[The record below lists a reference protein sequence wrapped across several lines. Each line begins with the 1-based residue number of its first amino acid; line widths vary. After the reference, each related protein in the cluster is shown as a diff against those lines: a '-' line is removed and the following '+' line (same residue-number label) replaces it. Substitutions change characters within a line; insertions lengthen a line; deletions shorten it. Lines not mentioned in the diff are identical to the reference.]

1 MAKKIKRKI
10 IGYTLACFMLLVVL
24 FSILIRLPSF
34 QTYLTHQV
42 VHILSNKLGTTVK
55 IDNVHFN
62 LYTRLELN
70 NIYIEDDHHDTL
82 LFVRHTEVSLGY
94 LSFFNK
100 NISVKKMSLEDMK
113 LFVSKDKHKKINF
126 AMILDRLKSSP
137 KKVKSPVVPDK
148 RQPWQFDFHDLEISN
163 FLIKYNDNFTN
174 GHLEVFLPTGLIAL
188 NKLDLAN
195 KKIEINKAQ
204 LSKINI
210 SYNKGL
216 EDIVDTSSHNIHFL
230 GDMLLTYR
238 HIDINDGHLDYNDN
252 RKTKDTLGMDYFHLN
267 VKNIEI
273 HVVDGKVDHDTIFGR
288 VNQLSCSEKC
298 GFKIEQMTSDARVST
313 SDITLS
319 KLKLK
324 TENSLVKDY
333 LRFSYDSFPD
343 FKHFITNVH
352 IQSSLN
358 KSDISMKDINYFS
371 KGTLTKIAHNHIWIS
386 GQIDGTLDMLK
397 GKNIELKAGLKTEFN
412 GKFTLEGLPK
422 FKETLISATVKY
434 AVTDITD
441 IKRIYPSLAIPSF
454 LDKLGKI
461 EYNGKFDGFA
471 LDFVADGNFSTDIGR
486 IDADLNFK
494 LPPNS
499 PPIYSGHLITDK
511 FNIGKLFSQEENLG
525 TISMDANIK
534 GAGVQLS
541 QLNTDFTGKVKQIHV
556 KGYNYKDI
564 DLDGEFKKKL
574 FTGNL
579 KIEDDNLDL
588 TFTGSVSFDSIL
600 PQFNF
605 TADVKKADLQAL
617 HLFNKKL
624 IISTYSSIHFVGKK
638 LDDFNGGI
646 ALKDLTLTTDSGT
659 FDVSHLIVNAEKNAM
674 GIKTLTLESSLANG
688 NITGVFAFVQLP
700 QILKNYINHY
710 SIQPNA
716 ANVPA
721 VGYAQFDFN
730 FVIIKPS
737 GLTKLINNN
746 FNLISNS
753 SVNGTFDSRK
763 NSLALTLQIPE
774 LIFGRLKFKN
784 IELNA
789 NSSESSFTIA
799 SSLKQLYNKDSLLIS
814 NTKFN
819 ANWRTDKCFDFDA
832 FTGSLDSSYSAD
844 LHGKIG
850 TDFNKIEASLEN
862 SSLLINRRKWS
873 FEPEN
878 QIVFSN
884 RYLNTQNIILKQD
897 EKEVYVTTIHPNA
910 NTTNLEIDLSN
921 ISVNDFSKIFD
932 KSKNNYFG
940 KADGGFEVHDL
951 FGKPTYFSN
960 LNIANLGVNKDTIGN
975 LSVSMEVEDFKTKI
989 PVNAKLKGKFNDIE
1003 AKGTYTPGKDAN
1015 NIDIDININ
1024 RFKID
1029 VINNYLSQ
1037 YVTKASGYALGQL
1050 KISGTDKKPQLTG
1063 FINLVKC
1070 EATVAYINTHYRLD
1084 NEIIKFKENEF
1095 RLDNIVLR
1103 DDNNGTAIAGGSI
1116 KHTNLKNFFFD
1127 LYITTD
1133 YFQMLRTTQKENPIY
1148 WGTINLTSATALFQG
1163 PIKNISIKVNGATAK
1178 NSTITIPI
1186 RTTAETDKYS
1196 FYKFINKSDTG
1207 LLIPK
1212 SLNAKSLLD
1221 VSIDLDVTEDAEMTL
1236 ILDPVSGDRI
1246 TTRGNGNI
1254 RVGYNDLGGLKVQG
1268 DYTISTGNYF
1278 FTLQN
1283 IINKYFTI
1291 DKGSRITFDGNIY
1304 DAMLDVSAVY
1314 SIRTAPYDLIA
1325 DRIIDDPEL
1334 KTIANK
1340 RIPTKLILL
1349 LNGPM
1354 QQPKIDF
1361 NVKIDNVD
1369 PRIQSIVD
1377 TKVADLKN
1385 DKNQL
1390 NKQAASLLVMNSFY
1404 PAGLGTGALISGG
1417 ATSTFSEL
1425 LSTQISNLVSRF
1437 IGNFLQ
1443 GFDIRIEYKPYS
1455 QEGSS
1460 GNDIYVG
1467 VRQGVGQRLVLN
1479 AGGNINVTNK
1489 SSDKNQN
1496 QYNVDF
1502 SADYQVTKDGRIKLK
1517 AYNKTSVGTIT
1528 SALYTTSG
1536 NTNSTGLGLS
1546 YREEFDDFND
1556 LRKQWKERRERRRDK
1571 KKLSNFTPPNA
1582 VLPKNEE
1589 SHQ

>member
-10 IGYTLACFMLLVVL
+10 IGYTLAFIMLLLVI

-34 QTYLTHQV
+34 QTYLTHQAID
-42 VHILSNKLGTTVK
+42 ILSNKLGTKVK
-55 IDNVHFN
+55 IDNVKFN

-82 LFVRHTEVSLGY
+82 LFIKYTEVSLGY

-100 NISVKKMSLEDMK
+100 KISVNKMSLEDTK
-113 LFVSKDKHKKINF
+113 LFVSKDKDKNINF
-126 AMILDRLKSSP
+126 AKIINRLKTNP
-137 KKVKSPVVPDK
+137 KKVKKPVAIDK
-148 RQPWQFDFHDLEISN
+148 RQPWEFDFHDLQIKN
-163 FLIKYNDNFTN
+163 LHIKYNDNFTN
-174 GHLEVFLPTGLIAL
+174 GHLDVVLPIGLIAL

-195 KKIEINKAQ
+195 KKIEVEKAQ
-204 LSKINI
+204 LSKINV
-210 SYNKGL
+210 SYNKGVYN
-216 EDIVDTSSHNIHFL
+216 IVDSSSHNIHFL

-238 HIDINDGHLDYNDN
+238 HIDINEAHFEYNDN
-252 RKTKDTLGMDYFHLN
+252 RKINDTLGMDYFHLN

-273 HVVDGKVDHDTIFGR
+273 HVVDGKIDHDTIFGK
-288 VNQLSCSEKC
+288 VNQLSCIEKC
-298 GFKIEQMTSDARVST
+298 GFKIEQMSSDARVST

-319 KLKLK
+319 NLHLK

-333 LRFSYDSFPD
+333 LRFAYDSFPD

-352 IQSSLN
+352 IASSLD

-371 KGTLTKIAHNHIWIS
+371 KGALSKIAHNHIWIS
-386 GQIDGTLDMLK
+386 GQINGTVNNLK
-397 GKNIELKAGLKTEFN
+397 GKNIELKAGLKTEFS

-422 FKETLISATVKY
+422 FKETFISASVKY

-441 IKRIYPSLAIPSF
+441 IKRIYPSLVIPLF
-454 LDKLGKI
+454 LNNLGQV
-461 EYNGKFDGFA
+461 EYNGKFDGFP
-471 LDFVADGNFSTDIGR
+471 LDFVADGNFSTNLGR

-499 PPIYSGHLITDK
+499 TPIYSGHLITYN
-511 FNIGKLFSQEENLG
+511 FNIGKLFNQEKNIG
-525 TISMDANIK
+525 TLSMDANLK

-541 QLNTDFTGKVKQIHV
+541 QLNTDFTGKINQVQV

-564 DLDGEFKKKL
+564 DIDGEFKKKL

-579 KIEDDNLDL
+579 KIKDDNLDL
-588 TFTGSVSFDSIL
+588 TFKGSVNFDSIQ
-600 PQFNF
+600 PQFDF
-605 TADVKKADLQAL
+605 IADVKKADLQAL

-624 IISTYSSIHFVGKK
+624 IFSTYSSIHFSGKK

-646 ALKDLTLTTDSGT
+646 DLKDLMLKTDSGN
-659 FDVSHLIVNAEKNAM
+659 FQISHLIVNAEKNSF
-674 GIKTLTLESSLANG
+674 GIKTLTLESSIASG
-688 NITGVFAFVQLP
+688 TITGAFTYAQLP
-700 QILKNYINHY
+700 KIFNNYLNHY
-710 SIQPNA
+710 SLEPKAINIDTI
-716 ANVPA
+716 
-721 VGYAQFDFN
+721 GYAQLDFN
-730 FVIIKPS
+730 FVIFEP
-737 GLTKLINNN
+737 GALTKLISNN
-746 FNLISNS
+746 FNLIRNT

-763 NSLALTLQIPE
+763 SALVLTLQIPE
-774 LIFGRLKFKN
+774 LIFGRLKFRN
-784 IELNA
+784 IEVDA
-789 NSSESSFTIA
+789 NSTESSFKINA
-799 SSLKQLYNKDSLLIS
+799 SIKHLYNNDSLLIS
-814 NTKFN
+814 NTKMS
-819 ANWRTDKCFDFDA
+819 ANWRADKYFDFDA
-832 FTGSLDSSYSAD
+832 FTASLDSSYNAD

-850 TDFNKIEASLEN
+850 TDYKKIEASLEN
-862 SSLLINRRKWS
+862 SSLLINHQKWN
-873 FEPEN
+873 FAPDN
-878 QIVFSN
+878 QILYSKK
-884 RYLNTQNIILKQD
+884 YLNTQNIILRQD
-897 EKEVYVTTIHPNA
+897 EKEVYVTTIHPNDSL
-910 NTTNLEIDLSN
+910 TNLELDLSN
-921 ISVNDFSKIFD
+921 ISVNDFSKILD
-932 KSKNNYFG
+932 KSKNEYFG

-960 LNIANLGVNKDTIGN
+960 LNIANLGVNKDTLGN
-975 LSVSMEVEDFKTKI
+975 LSISMEVEDFKSKI
-989 PVNAKLKGKFNDIE
+989 PVNVKLKGKYNDIE

-1024 RFKID
+1024 KFKID

-1037 YVTKASGYALGQL
+1037 YVTQASGFALGQL

-1063 FINLVKC
+1063 FLNLVKC

-1084 NEIIKFKENEF
+1084 NEVIKFKENEF
-1095 RLDNIVLR
+1095 RLDNIILH

-1116 KHTNLKNFFFD
+1116 RHTNLKKFFFD
-1127 LYITTD
+1127 LYVTTD

-1163 PIKNISIKVNGATAK
+1163 PIKNISIKVNGSTAK

-1186 RTTAETDKYS
+1186 RTTAETDNYT

-1207 LLIPK
+1207 VFIPK
-1212 SLNAKSLLD
+1212 ITKPKALVD

-1236 ILDPVSGDRI
+1236 ILDPSSGDRI

-1254 RVGYNDLGGLKVQG
+1254 KVGYNDLGGLKVQG
-1268 DYTISTGNYF
+1268 DYTISSGNYF

-1291 DKGSRITFDGNIY
+1291 DKGSRITFDGNVY

-1325 DRIIDDPEL
+1325 DRISDDAEL

-1340 RIPTKLILL
+1340 RIPTHLNLL

-1354 QQPKIDF
+1354 GQPKIDF
-1361 NVKIDNVD
+1361 NVKIDNID
-1369 PRIQSIVD
+1369 PRIQSFVD
-1377 TKVADLKN
+1377 TKLADLKN

-1437 IGNFLQ
+1437 IGNFLE

-1455 QEGSS
+1455 QEGNS
-1460 GNDIYVG
+1460 GNDIYIG
-1467 VRQGVGQRLVLN
+1467 VTQGVGQRLVLN

-1489 SSDKNQN
+1489 SSAKNQN
-1496 QYNVDF
+1496 QYNIDF
-1502 SADYQVTKDGRIKLK
+1502 SAEYQVTKDGRIKLK

-1528 SALYTTSG
+1528 SDLYTTSG
-1536 NTNSTGLGLS
+1536 NTNSTGLGVS
-1546 YREEFDDFND
+1546 YREEFDDFKD
-1556 LRKQWKERRERRRDK
+1556 LRRQWKERREKRREK
-1571 KKLSNFTPPNA
+1571 KKQAGYTPPNA

>member
-1 MAKKIKRKI
+1 
-10 IGYTLACFMLLVVL
+10 MLLVVL

-34 QTYLTHQV
+34 QTYLTHQAI
-42 VHILSNKLGTTVK
+42 HILSNKLGTKVT
-55 IDNVHFN
+55 IDNVRFN

-70 NIYIEDDHHDTL
+70 NIYIEDDHQDTL
-82 LFVRHTEVSLGY
+82 LFVKHTEVSLGY

-100 NISVKKMSLEDMK
+100 KINIKKMSLEDIK
-113 LFVSKDKHKKINF
+113 LFVSKDKQRNISF
-126 AMILDRLKSSP
+126 TMILNRLKSDP
-137 KKVKSPVVPDK
+137 KKVKKPVVPDK
-148 RQPWQFDFHDLEISN
+148 KQPWEFDFHDLQISN
-163 FLIKYNDNFTN
+163 LNIKYDDNFTN
-174 GHLEVFLPTGLIAL
+174 GHLEVSLPTGLIAL
-188 NKLDLAN
+188 NKLDLVS
-195 KKIEINKAQ
+195 KKIEIEKAQ
-204 LSKINI
+204 LSKVNINYI
-210 SYNKGL
+210 KGL
-216 EDIVDTSSHNIHFL
+216 DDIVDTSSHNIHFL

-238 HIDINDGHLDYNDN
+238 YIDISEGHLNYNDN
-252 RKTKDTLGMDYFHLN
+252 RKTKDSLGMDFFHLN

-273 HVVDGKVDHDTIFGR
+273 HVVNGKIDHDTIFGK
-288 VNQLSCSEKC
+288 VNQLSCMEKC
-298 GFKIEQMTSDARVST
+298 GFKIEQLTSNARVST
-313 SDITLS
+313 SDITLT
-319 KLKLK
+319 KLQLK
-324 TENSLVKDY
+324 TENSVVQDY

-343 FKHFITNVH
+343 FKHFITNVQ
-352 IQSSLN
+352 IQSSLD
-358 KSDISMKDINYFS
+358 KSDISMKDLNYFS
-371 KGTLTKIAHNHIWIS
+371 KGALAKIAHNHIWIS
-386 GQIDGTLDMLK
+386 GQIDGTVDNLR

-422 FKETLISATVKY
+422 FKETFISATVKY
-434 AVTDITD
+434 AVTDIID
-441 IKRIYPSLAIPSF
+441 IKRIYPSLVIPPF
-454 LDKLGKI
+454 LNNLGKVA
-461 EYNGKFDGFA
+461 YNGRFDGFP
-471 LDFVADGNFSTDIGR
+471 LDFVADGNFNTDIGR

-499 PPIYSGHLITDK
+499 TPIYSGHVITDK
-511 FNIGKLFSQEENLG
+511 FNIGKLFNQEKNLG

-541 QLNTDFTGKVKQIHV
+541 QLNTDFTGNIKQIQV

-564 DLDGEFKKKL
+564 DIDGEFKKKL

-579 KIEDDNLDL
+579 KIEDENLDL
-588 TFTGSVSFDSIL
+588 AFKGSVNFDSIL

-605 TADVKKADLQAL
+605 IADIKKADLQAL

-624 IISTYSSIHFVGKK
+624 ILSTYSSIHFSGKK

-646 ALKDLTLTTDSGT
+646 DLKDLSLKTDSGN
-659 FDVSHLIVNAEKNAM
+659 FKISHLIVNAENNSF

-688 NITGVFAFVQLP
+688 TISGAFSYAQLP
-700 QILKNYINHY
+700 KIFKNYLNHY
-710 SIQPNA
+710 SIQPKAINIDTI
-716 ANVPA
+716 
-721 VGYAQFDFN
+721 GYAQLDFN
-730 FVIIKPS
+730 FVILEPG
-737 GLTKLINNN
+737 GLTKLINKD
-746 FNLISNS
+746 FNLIRNTSI
-753 SVNGTFDSRK
+753 NGTFDSRK

-774 LIFGRLKFKN
+774 LIYGRLKFKN
-784 IELNA
+784 IELDA
-789 NSSESSFTIA
+789 RSSESSFTIT
-799 SSLKQLYNKDSLLIS
+799 SSLKQLFNKDSLLIS
-814 NTKFN
+814 NTMFN
-819 ANWRTDKCFDFDA
+819 ANWRADKYFDFNA
-832 FTGSLDSSYSAD
+832 FTASLDSSYSAD

-862 SSLLINRRKWS
+862 SSLLINRQKWS
-873 FEPEN
+873 FAPDN
-878 QIVFSN
+878 QIVYSKK
-884 RYLNTQNIILKQD
+884 YLNTQNIILKLD
-897 EKEVYVTTIHPNA
+897 EKEVYVTTIHPKDS
-910 NTTNLEIDLSN
+910 TTNLEIDLSN

-932 KSKNNYFG
+932 KSKNDYFG

-989 PVNAKLKGKFNDIE
+989 PVNVKLKGKYNDIE

-1024 RFKID
+1024 KFKID

-1037 YVTKASGYALGQL
+1037 YVTKAAGFALGQL
-1050 KISGTDKKPQLTG
+1050 KISGTDIKPQLTG
-1063 FINLVKC
+1063 FLNLVKC

-1095 RLDNIVLR
+1095 RLDNVVLR

-1116 KHTNLKNFFFD
+1116 KHTNLKKFFFD
-1127 LYITTD
+1127 LYVTTD

-1163 PIKNISIKVNGATAK
+1163 PIKKISIKVSGATAK

-1186 RTTAETDKYS
+1186 RTTAETDNYS

-1207 LLIPK
+1207 VSITKPVKPK
-1212 SLNAKSLLD
+1212 SLVD
-1221 VSIDLDVTEDAEMTL
+1221 VAIDLDVTEDAEMTL
-1236 ILDPVSGDRI
+1236 ILDPASGDRI
-1246 TTRGNGNI
+1246 TTRGNGNM

-1268 DYTISTGNYF
+1268 DYTIANGNYF

-1291 DKGSRITFDGNIY
+1291 DKGSRITFDGNVY

-1325 DRIIDDPEL
+1325 DRINDDAEL

-1340 RIPTKLILL
+1340 RIPTNLILL

-1369 PRIQSIVD
+1369 PRIQSQVD

-1455 QEGSS
+1455 QEGNT
-1460 GNDIYVG
+1460 GNDIYIG
-1467 VRQGVGQRLVLN
+1467 VTQGVGQRLVLN
-1479 AGGNINVTNK
+1479 AGGNINVTNR
-1489 SSDKNQN
+1489 SSNKNQN
-1496 QYNVDF
+1496 QYNIDF
-1502 SADYQVTKDGRIKLK
+1502 SAEYQVTKDGRIKLK
-1517 AYNKTSVGTIT
+1517 AFNKTSVGTLT
-1528 SALYTTSG
+1528 SDLYTTSG
-1536 NTNSTGLGLS
+1536 NTNSTGLGVS
-1546 YREEFDDFND
+1546 YREEFDDFKD
-1556 LRKQWKERRERRRDK
+1556 LRRQWKERREKRREK
-1571 KKLSNFTPPNA
+1571 KKQGGFTPPNA
-1582 VLPKNEE
+1582 VLPKNDE